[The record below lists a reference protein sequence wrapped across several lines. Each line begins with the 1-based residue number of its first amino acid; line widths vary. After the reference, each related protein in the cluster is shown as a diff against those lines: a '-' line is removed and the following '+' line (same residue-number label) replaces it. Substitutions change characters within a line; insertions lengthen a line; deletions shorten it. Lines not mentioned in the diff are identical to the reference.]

1 MLISLS
7 GLCLGQVM
15 LPDGHPD
22 VVSGGLNTRG
32 GGQHV
37 SRGQED
43 SATHVATSAGHR
55 HQPGK
60 LTRPRGSE
68 ELSMGKNIKYM
79 THLTGQTGVLNLV
92 GGQIQN

>member
-15 LPDGHPD
+15 LPDGHSD
-22 VVSGGLNTRG
+22 VSGGLNTRG

-43 SATHVATSAGHR
+43 SATHVATSACHR
-55 HQPGK
+55 YKPGK

-68 ELSMGKNIKYM
+68 ELAMGQKYK
-79 THLTGQTGVLNLV
+79 
-92 GGQIQN
+92 IYDA